1 MRNTLIVLIIVL
13 FCSVIICAGVNI
25 EKDIKQSR
33 YIYKEQFV
41 DRLKQNYPDGTI
53 YLSPN
58 NTYIALVLINDSIFA
73 IRNQGYELEVVKLIK
88 Q

>member
-1 MRNTLIVLIIVL
+1 MRNILIVFIIVL
-13 FCSVIICAGVNI
+13 FCSVIIYTGVNI

-58 NTYIALVLINDSIFA
+58 SASIALVLINDSILA
-73 IRNQGYELEVVKLIK
+73 VQNEGYQLEVVKLIK